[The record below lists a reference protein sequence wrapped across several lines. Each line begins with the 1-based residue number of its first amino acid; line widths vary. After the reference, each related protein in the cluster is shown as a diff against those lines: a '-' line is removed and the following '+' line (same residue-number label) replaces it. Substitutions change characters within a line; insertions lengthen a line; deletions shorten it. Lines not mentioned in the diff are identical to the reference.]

1 MPSTRYCW
9 LGSSER
15 LARGSTAI
23 ERIVPGSP
31 ELLASCHFKKEP
43 DSVRRRKRVA
53 LAIRFLGMSNDCASA
68 MRADFRIQNGFRGSG
83 SMGGGS
89 GSSDSILPMKRYPR
103 RGRVSTKR
111 AVSAESPSASRILL
125 IIVFRLCSTSTNVSG
140 QRRFCNSSRRDAP
153 VRASRRSGKK
163 KAWTDRKRRSE
174 KRPGD
179 EAERSPV
186 EIESADRVDACVRE
200 AVREENRNESQ
211 PTILMNRRSIY
222 SHLCQI
228 DPQDRQP
235 VTARH
240 VVVQRDR
247 VNLPDLPTSVNHV
260 ALRKRQRAGKIDLDL
275 LIPGVA
281 VPVDDVLRDC
291 HI

>member
-1 MPSTRYCW
+1 M
-9 LGSSER
+9 
-15 LARGSTAI
+15 
-23 ERIVPGSP
+23 
-31 ELLASCHFKKEP
+31 
-43 DSVRRRKRVA
+43 
-53 LAIRFLGMSNDCASA
+53 
-68 MRADFRIQNGFRGSG
+68 
-83 SMGGGS
+83 
-89 GSSDSILPMKRYPR
+89 
-103 RGRVSTKR
+103 
-111 AVSAESPSASRILL
+111 
-125 IIVFRLCSTSTNVSG
+125 
-140 QRRFCNSSRRDAP
+140 
-153 VRASRRSGKK
+153 
-163 KAWTDRKRRSE
+163 
-174 KRPGD
+174 
-179 EAERSPV
+179 